1 MTDSFTEAIKT
12 EQKRI
17 LRLIELSPPSE
28 LQGRGHLHL
37 QRRGSRTYAY
47 ERWQQKGKR
56 ERNVY
61 LGLPDSA
68 PVQALFGARFRAQR
82 LERLRH
88 DQKLPARLQDQY
100 LPYDFDSVVS
110 SMSRDY
116 RQVAR
121 NNNFDR
127 RYAELLA
134 WTQAPYE
141 RNTYPFP
148 ASENYAKDGTRL
160 RSKGECIWY
169 NLLQERGILFR
180 CDCKMVFRNK
190 DGNEKILCPDFLI
203 QCFDGTFIIIEH
215 LGRLGDLAYAI
226 DFGERCHWY
235 LQGDFVLGRN
245 FFATS
250 DDQNFG
256 TDSRMIRRLV
266 DRIEGMFYGF

>member
-1 MTDSFTEAIKT
+1 MSTPG
-12 EQKRI
+12 Q
-17 LRLIELSPPSE
+17 

-37 QRRGSRTYAY
+37 RRRGSHAYAY
-47 ERWQQKGKR
+47 ERWQKKGSR
-56 ERNVY
+56 ERSVY
-61 LGLPDSA
+61 LGLPGSA
-68 PVQALFGARFRAQR
+68 PVQALFDARFQAQR

-88 DQKLPARLQDQY
+88 DQKVLEQARANY

-121 NNNFDR
+121 NSSFDQ

-134 WTQAPYE
+134 WARGSYE
-141 RNTYPFP
+141 KNTYPFP

-180 CDCKMVFRNK
+180 CDCKMVFRDK
-190 DGNEKILCPDFLI
+190 DGNEKTLYPDFLI
-203 QCFDGTFIIIEH
+203 QCFDGTLIIIEH
-215 LGRLGDLAYAI
+215 LGRLGDLGYAI

-235 LQGDFVLGRN
+235 LQEDFVLGRN

-250 DDQNFG
+250 DDPYYG
-256 TDSRMIRRLV
+256 TDSQMIRRLI

>member
-88 DQKLPARLQDQY
+88 DQKLLARLQDQY
-100 LPYDFDSVVS
+100 LPYDFDSVEDGCVTV
-110 SMSRDY
+110 RD
-116 RQVAR
+116 RDTMDQVR
-121 NNNFDR
+121 LPI
-127 RYAELLA
+127 AELESFLA
-134 WTQAPYE
+134 
-141 RNTYPFP
+141 
-148 ASENYAKDGTRL
+148 
-160 RSKGECIWY
+160 
-169 NLLQERGILFR
+169 
-180 CDCKMVFRNK
+180 
-190 DGNEKILCPDFLI
+190 EKIDF
-203 QCFDGTFIIIEH
+203 
-215 LGRLGDLAYAI
+215 
-226 DFGERCHWY
+226 
-235 LQGDFVLGRN
+235 
-245 FFATS
+245 
-250 DDQNFG
+250 
-256 TDSRMIRRLV
+256 
-266 DRIEGMFYGF
+266 